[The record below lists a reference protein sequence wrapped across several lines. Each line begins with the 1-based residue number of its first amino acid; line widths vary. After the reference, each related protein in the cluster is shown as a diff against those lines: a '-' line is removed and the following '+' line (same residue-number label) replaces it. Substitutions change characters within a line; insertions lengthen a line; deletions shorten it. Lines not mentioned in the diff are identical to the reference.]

1 MAVELFGVK
10 INEIMDIE
18 KIVKVLSEISREV
31 FPSYSYCKRCGF
43 TWNLVESRSVN
54 TSHRIGCF
62 AVCVECW
69 EESNIDELIGYYTQ
83 LYNSWN
89 EKGAY
94 KFDLDHLLKCVRAEK
109 EGNPIYD

>member
-1 MAVELFGVK
+1 
-10 INEIMDIE
+10 MDIE

-31 FPSYSYCKRCGF
+31 FPSYSYCRRCGF
-43 TWNLVESRSVN
+43 TWNFVKSRSVN

-69 EESNIDELIGYYTQ
+69 EESNVDELIGYYTE

-89 EKGAY
+89 EYDFA
-94 KFDLDHLLKCVRAEK
+94 LEHLLYCVQAEK
-109 EGNPIYD
+109 EGHPIYD